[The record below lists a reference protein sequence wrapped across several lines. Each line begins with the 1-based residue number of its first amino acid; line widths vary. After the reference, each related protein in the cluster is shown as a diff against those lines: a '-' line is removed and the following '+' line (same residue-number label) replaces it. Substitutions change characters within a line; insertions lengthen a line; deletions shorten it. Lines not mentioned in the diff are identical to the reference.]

1 MKTQP
6 ATGETY
12 PKSDLFNKA
21 PTRTSYLW
29 FYMFLFAVGYSVG
42 PQFIRAIRSD
52 GMPQVVFTVIVCL
65 SGLGTAILIGKGLH
79 YGGPMTAGLLAGG
92 YSPVV

>member
-1 MKTQP
+1 
-6 ATGETY
+6 
-12 PKSDLFNKA
+12 
-21 PTRTSYLW
+21 TRTSYLW